1 MNTKLYLKMIN
12 DHLND
17 ETTFKMVESNCD
29 AKVMIGIARILEK
42 DKGILTQKENNIL
55 QVSHITQAIN
65 NGNVRFNIIIPAG
78 RG

>member
-1 MNTKLYLKMIN
+1 MIN

-42 DKGILTQKENNIL
+42 DKGILTQKEKQYLTSFSYNTSN
-55 QVSHITQAIN
+55 
-65 NGNVRFNIIIPAG
+65 
-78 RG
+78 